1 MLAWIPFL
9 EPANG
14 LQTWWYLLLIPLAFG
29 LAVIYKAIREP
40 SMSRYWRSVWIMTTQ
55 IVFVIAA
62 IAVALGVF
70 VQVVIPVV

>member
-1 MLAWIPFL
+1 
-9 EPANG
+9 
-14 LQTWWYLLLIPLAFG
+14 LAFG

-70 VQVVIPVV
+70 VQVVIPVI

>member
-1 MLAWIPFL
+1 
-9 EPANG
+9 
-14 LQTWWYLLLIPLAFG
+14 
-29 LAVIYKAIREP
+29 
-40 SMSRYWRSVWIMTTQ
+40 MSRYWRSVWIMTTQ